1 MQHTDPAR
9 EYVRALRGFYLHLAT
24 YLIAN
29 LMLFVLDVLTPGG
42 PWFYRPLL
50 IWGIAVALN
59 GVTVF
64 MSGRF
69 FDAEWENRKVEKL
82 HGRGA
87 HAGHA

>member
-1 MQHTDPAR
+1 
-9 EYVRALRGFYLHLAT
+9 
-24 YLIAN
+24 
-29 LMLFVLDVLTPGG
+29 
-42 PWFYRPLL
+42 L